1 MTVKESI
8 DEVVQ
13 SLPEDRLRELLD
25 FAQFLRW
32 QSERDDWQRFGQA
45 QFAKAYGPNEPEYT
59 EADLELNTNP

>member
-32 QSERDDWQRFGQA
+32 QEERDDWRRFGQA
-45 QFAKAYGPNEPEYT
+45 QFAKAYGPDEPEYT
-59 EADLELNTNP
+59 EADLKLKNAQ

>member
-8 DEVVQ
+8 DEVVH
-13 SLPEDRLRELLD
+13 SLPEDRQRELLD

-32 QSERDDWQRFGQA
+32 RGERDDWRRFGRA

>member
-8 DEVVQ
+8 NDVVQ
-13 SLPEDRLRELLD
+13 SLPDDRLRELLD

-32 QSERDDWQRFGQA
+32 QSEREDWRRFGQA